1 MLKKQKSIFI
11 IYFIIGLL
19 TVAHAEIIKIESQE
33 EKKSKLSNP
42 KTDDVKFIIESLL
55 NSTNWNPGES
65 EIVGTNQKLLEYDT
79 SGLKLYTIKA
89 KINIFDTDVVE
100 VEKYG
105 TFEKGQEQEKL
116 LKQKEYNKNSAV
128 EGLNISLRAFLI
140 FKYFYLYEYDFLDDI
155 EYQYDYYNFYAKAI
169 NNIDAI
175 YWWGNSTKG
184 EVFKDYVEYPKGSS
198 IELTTEFNE
207 HRLYI
212 FDFKKYL
219 QKFYIDSLKVGLF
232 STYWLKESFVGL
244 TDQSGTLPVIQSVL
258 LESKGVSL
266 KVQHNI
272 KKINTSLKL
281 RYNYGINNFV
291 VVSNGYYDAD
301 YQSIDFLADYRYD
314 IYSTLKYTIFTKA
327 DIMYSTKW
335 FNNAEYTLDT
345 EELFSVGLSLGIV
358 F

>member
-1 MLKKQKSIFI
+1 MLKNQKFIFV
-11 IYFIIGLL
+11 IYFLISFLTLANAKIIEIEIQDETKSEL
-19 TVAHAEIIKIESQE
+19 TS
-33 EKKSKLSNP
+33 P

-55 NSTNWNPGES
+55 NSANWNPGES
-65 EIVGTNQKLLEYDT
+65 KIVDTNQKLLEYDT
-79 SGLKLYTIKA
+79 TGLKLYTLKG

-105 TFEKGQEQEKL
+105 TFEKGEDQEKL
-116 LKQKEYNKNSAV
+116 LKQKKYNKNSAV
-128 EGLNISLRAFLI
+128 EGLNISLRAFLV

-175 YWWGNSTKG
+175 YWWGNDTKG
-184 EVFKDYVEYPKGSS
+184 EILKDYVKLPKGSL

-207 HRLYI
+207 HRLYV
-212 FDFKKYL
+212 FDFKKYV
-219 QKFYIDSLKVGLF
+219 QRFYIDSLQVGIF
-232 STYWLKESFVGL
+232 STYWLKESFIGF
-244 TDQSGTLPVIQSVL
+244 TDQTGTLPVIQTVL

-266 KVQHNI
+266 KMQHDI

-291 VVSNGYYDAD
+291 VVSNGHYNAN

-314 IYSTLKYTIFTKA
+314 IYSTSKYILFTKA
-327 DIMYSTKW
+327 DVMYSTKW
-335 FNNAEYTLDT
+335 FDNADYTLDT
-345 EELFSVGLSLGIV
+345 EKLFLVGLSLGMI